1 MTRESKLALVL
12 GFSLMLFVLILV
24 SDHMA
29 ARNPMPVAIG
39 TTTRQAIGVPPIPPP
54 GGNEGDAIVVQ
65 LPGGP
70 QIVDP
75 TARLVEN
82 PTGAGVSPDQVS
94 GTDAGAERAI
104 VMGGPVGGTPTP
116 GGIDAP
122 IGGGPES
129 SAGQRTA
136 PQVTPSVKTYT
147 VRKGDTFAAIA
158 AAEYKKRSL
167 GDKLAAFNGI
177 KPSKLQVGDTIKLPR
192 PEELDPA
199 LAGTRVASGDQGRSE
214 GEGRETRSASNE
226 PVFRSYR
233 VKEGDT
239 LYRIAEREL
248 GTPNRWKEL
257 RSANTEVLKGGS
269 SIHPGMTIRIPER
282 QLAGAAT
289 DA

>member
-29 ARNPMPVAIG
+29 ARNPMLVATN
-39 TTTRQAIGVPPIPPP
+39 TTPRQAIGVPPIPPP
-54 GGNEGDAIVVQ
+54 GGNDGDEIVVQ
-65 LPGGP
+65 LPGGAL
-70 QIVDP
+70 IVDP

-82 PTGAGVSPDQVS
+82 ENTEHPEGTTSGDQ
-94 GTDAGAERAI
+94 AI
-104 VMGGPVGGTPTP
+104 VMGGSVGGTPA
-116 GGIDAP
+116 AP
-122 IGGGPES
+122 QPE
-129 SAGQRTA
+129 ADQRTA
-136 PQVTPSVKTYT
+136 ANSGGDRPQLQPTPSIKTYT

-177 KPSKLQVGDTIKLPR
+177 KPNKLKIGDTIKLPS
-192 PEELDPA
+192 PEELDPS
-199 LAGTRVASGDQGRSE
+199 LAATRVASSDADRSE
-214 GEGRETRSASNE
+214 AEGRETRSASTE
-226 PVFRSYR
+226 PTFRSYK

-257 RSANTEVLKGGS
+257 RSANTEVLKGGNS
-269 SIHPGMTIRIPER
+269 LHPGMTIRIPER

>member
-29 ARNPMPVAIG
+29 ARNPMVVASN
-39 TTTRQAIGVPPIPPP
+39 TTPRQAIGVPPIPPP

-70 QIVDP
+70 QVVDP

-82 PTGAGVSPDQVS
+82 TTGAGASPDQL
-94 GTDAGAERAI
+94 GGPDAGAQQAI
-104 VMGGPVGGTPTP
+104 VMGGSVGGTPAP
-116 GGIDAP
+116 EGINAPAGGS
-122 IGGGPES
+122 PES
-129 SAGQRTA
+129 TAGQRTA
-136 PQVTPSVKTYT
+136 PQPTPSVKTYT
-147 VRKGDTFAAIA
+147 VRKGDTFAGIA

-199 LAGTRVASGDQGRSE
+199 LAGTRVAG
-214 GEGRETRSASNE
+214 GESETRESRTASNE
-226 PVFRSYR
+226 PTFRSYK

-248 GTPNRWKEL
+248 GTANRWKEL

-269 SIHPGMTIRIPER
+269 SLHPGMTIRIPER
-282 QLAGAAT
+282 QLAGVAT